1 MENTVPKEFTLSNGT
16 TMPSI
21 GLGTAK
27 FKNKDAM
34 VQGIVQAGYCHL
46 DTAHIY
52 GNEEI
57 VGEAIEESIKQGKKR
72 EDLYVTTKLAHSGY
86 NDVEG
91 QIKQSLKELQ
101 LDYVDLY
108 LIHWPA
114 GYYAS
119 PQKPL
124 HVLWPEMEALV

>member
-1 MENTVPKEFTLSNGT
+1 M
-16 TMPSI
+16 
-21 GLGTAK
+21 
-27 FKNKDAM
+27 
-34 VQGIVQAGYCHL
+34 QAGYTHL
-46 DTAHIY
+46 DTATVY
-52 GNEEI
+52 KNETTI
-57 VGEAIEESIKQGKKR
+57 GEAIQECFSQGKKR

-86 NDVEG
+86 NDVDG

-119 PQKPL
+119 P
-124 HVLWPEMEALV
+124 